1 LCLQVYPFAGVADA
15 VQSNIPRLLLNR
27 TVVGSFGFRDHD
39 AILSGDI
46 TESVKSLASALDWTN
61 ELDELVTKYEQ
72 CN

>member
-39 AILSGDI
+39 ATLSGDI

-61 ELDELVTKYEQ
+61 ELEELVRQYDQ
-72 CN
+72 RN